1 MPAEIRK
8 TLLHVE
14 KTLIEGNRPAKKPL
28 VLIAAVA
35 VIKTHGLISKIQINL
50 SRISNQV
57 SWMSHQAWEKC

>member
-35 VIKTHGLISKIQINL
+35 VIKNPWFDFKNPTNL

>member
-28 VLIAAVA
+28 VLIAAAA
-35 VIKTHGLISKIQINL
+35 VFFIYYTNELHWILDGA
-50 SRISNQV
+50 RR
-57 SWMSHQAWEKC
+57 C